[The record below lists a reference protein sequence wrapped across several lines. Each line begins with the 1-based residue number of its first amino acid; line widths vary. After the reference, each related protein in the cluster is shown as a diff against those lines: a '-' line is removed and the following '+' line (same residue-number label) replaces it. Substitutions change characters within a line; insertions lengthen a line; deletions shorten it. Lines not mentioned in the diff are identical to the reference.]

1 MDRILTALVT
11 DYLSAHE
18 LESVDVGIDFEQFAI
33 YSIVSHEYN
42 RDFEIDQLWT
52 GKGNDTGIDGIG
64 IIVNGRLIENVE
76 DIDFLLKENGYLEIT
91 FIFIQAKSESKFDS
105 AEMGVFSFGV
115 TDFFSEKNNL
125 VRNEKIKEFA
135 ALSAHLFVHAANFR
149 INPVCKLF
157 YISTGTWL
165 EDQNNVAVVKSTI
178 EQLKATNLFSDIGFF
193 SFGSKEISDLY
204 RETKNV
210 SSTIFNF
217 SEKITLP
224 ELPGIR
230 EAYYGIL
237 PFSEF
242 KKIIVDE
249 NKSKRPIYYDN
260 IRDFYGLDN
269 RVNTSI
275 VETLK
280 SESPQLFAVL
290 NNGVTIVASSLTSSG
305 NRFTISDFQIVNGC
319 QTSNVLFANKDYDQI
334 QDLHVPVKL
343 IITDLD
349 EIKNLITVAT
359 NNQNA
364 VKREQLQAM
373 TEFQK
378 GLEQFYESF
387 EDDLRLYYER
397 RPKQYQSE
405 NIPKTRIISIQL
417 QIKTFGAM
425 FLDIPHLVTSY
436 FGNVIGDYVESE
448 PPLIF
453 DPSHHFYPYFTAS
466 FMYYKLDSLF
476 RMKIIDSKYRKI
488 KLFILMLAGKLIG
501 PFNFKL
507 ILTSPKHSER
517 FFQGAMKIL
526 CAEDKGLSL
535 FARALEIIEASG
547 LDVND
552 KEILKKPN
560 TTEKLLKIYKEKYME
575 KSDSA

>member
-1 MDRILTALVT
+1 MDRILTTLIA
-11 DYLSAHE
+11 DYLSSQE
-18 LESVDVGIDFEQFAI
+18 LEPGDVGIDFEQFAI
-33 YSIVSHEYN
+33 YSIISHEYN
-42 RDFEIDQLWT
+42 RDFEIDQLCT

-64 IIVNGRLIENVE
+64 IIVNGQLIESIE
-76 DIDFLLKENGYLEIT
+76 DIDFLLKENGYLEVT
-91 FIFIQAKSESKFDS
+91 FIFIQAKAESKFDS

-115 TDFFSEKNNL
+115 IDFFSENPRL

-135 ALSAHLFVHAANFR
+135 AFSTHLFSHAANFR
-149 INPVCKLF
+149 INPIIKLF

-165 EDQNNVAVVKSTI
+165 EDQNNVAVMKSTI
-178 EQLKATNLFSDIGFF
+178 EQLKSTNLFSDIEFF
-193 SFGSKEISDLY
+193 SYGSKEISDLY
-204 RETKNV
+204 RESKTA
-210 SSTIFNF
+210 SSTTFIF

-224 ELPGIR
+224 ELPDIG

-249 NKSKRPIYYDN
+249 NKTKRPIYYDN
-260 IRDFYGLDN
+260 IRDFYGLEN

-280 SESPQLFAVL
+280 SESPQLFTVL
-290 NNGVTIVASSLTSSG
+290 NNGVTIVATSLISSG

-319 QTSNVLFANKDYDQI
+319 QTSNVLFAYKDSVPI
-334 QDLHVPVKL
+334 QELFIPVKL
-343 IITDLD
+343 IITVNDG
-349 EIKNLITVAT
+349 IKNLITVAT

-378 GLEQFYESF
+378 RLEQFYETF
-387 EDDLRLYYER
+387 NDDARLYYER

-417 QIKTFGAM
+417 QIKTFGAI

-436 FGNVIGDYVESE
+436 FGNVIGDYVENE

-453 DPSHHFYPYFTAS
+453 SPSHQFYPYFIS
-466 FMYYKLDSLF
+466 SYMYYKLDSLF
-476 RMKIIDSKYRKI
+476 RMKLIDNKYRKI
-488 KLFILMLAGKLIG
+488 KLFILMLASKLIG
-501 PFNFKL
+501 PINPKS
-507 ILTSPKHSER
+507 ILESPKRSELYC
-517 FFQGAMKIL
+517 QEAMKLL
-526 CAEDKGLSL
+526 CAKDNGLSL
-535 FARALEIIEASG
+535 FMRAIEIIEVSG
-547 LDVND
+547 LDVHD
-552 KEILKKPN
+552 KEILKKPS
-560 TTEKLLKIYKEKYME
+560 TTEQLLKIYKEKYLI
-575 KSDSA
+575 K